1 MGDRLMEIRMPKLGM
16 EMTEAVLS
24 RWLVDDG
31 SRVENEEPIY
41 EIETEKVES
50 EVLSP
55 QSGTL
60 RHVADAGQ
68 TYPVGK
74 LLGYLD
80 D

>member
-1 MGDRLMEIRMPKLGM
+1 MEIRMPKLGM
-16 EMTEAVLS
+16 EMTEALLV

-31 SRVENEEPIY
+31 NRVDKEQRIY

-55 QSGTL
+55 VSGTL
-60 RHVADAGQ
+60 RHLAPPGF
-68 TYPVGK
+68 TYAVGE

-80 D
+80 T

>member
-1 MGDRLMEIRMPKLGM
+1 MEIRMPKLGM

-24 RWLVDDG
+24 RWVVDDG
-31 SRVENEEPIY
+31 CRVEIREPIY

-55 QSGTL
+55 KSGTL
-60 RHVADAGQ
+60 RQEAVAGQ
-68 TYPVGK
+68 TYQVGE

>member
-1 MGDRLMEIRMPKLGM
+1 MEIRMPKLGM

-31 SRVENEEPIY
+31 HPVEKQEPIY

-60 RHVADAGQ
+60 RQVAPAGE
-68 TYPVGK
+68 TYQVGE

>member
-1 MGDRLMEIRMPKLGM
+1 MEIRMPKLGM

-31 SRVENEEPIY
+31 YRVDKEQPIY

-60 RHVADAGQ
+60 RQVAGAGQ
-68 TYPVGK
+68 TYPVGE